1 MSIFD
6 GIPFFKDMDKSVA
19 QKNEKFCQRKTFSE
33 KELIL
38 DYQDAT
44 LDVYFII
51 SGLVRILNRTP
62 SGKEMI
68 FGDYGPETFFGEM
81 AAIDNSSR
89 SANVTAVTNTI
100 ALIIPG
106 KIFNQ
111 IIASDGTLNLR
122 LMTAFTARIRDLNTR
137 LFERSIL
144 DIRHRLYS
152 ELLRLSKPK
161 KQGDTTL
168 AISPP
173 PYQHDLAAR
182 IGCRREQVNR
192 ELTTMIEDGF
202 LEKRKGALVILKP
215 EVLRK
220 RILDEMNEG

>member
-1 MSIFD
+1 
-6 GIPFFKDMDKSVA
+6 
-19 QKNEKFCQRKTFSE
+19 
-33 KELIL
+33 
-38 DYQDAT
+38 
-44 LDVYFII
+44 
-51 SGLVRILNRTP
+51 
-62 SGKEMI
+62 
-68 FGDYGPETFFGEM
+68 
-81 AAIDNSSR
+81 
-89 SANVTAVTNTI
+89 
-100 ALIIPG
+100 
-106 KIFNQ
+106 
-111 IIASDGTLNLR
+111 
-122 LMTAFTARIRDLNTR
+122 MTAFTARIRDLNTR

-161 KQGDTTL
+161 KQSDTTL

-192 ELTTMIEDGF
+192 EITTMIEDGF

>member
-6 GIPFFKDMDKSVA
+6 GIPFFKDIDKSVA
-19 QKNEKFCQRKTFSE
+19 HKNETFCQRKTFSE

-44 LDVYFII
+44 LDVYFIV

-81 AAIDNSSR
+81 AAIDNSPR

-161 KQGDTTL
+161 TERYNARDISSTL
-168 AISPP
+168 S
-173 PYQHDLAAR
+173 AR
-182 IGCRREQVNR
+182 SRS
-192 ELTTMIEDGF
+192 
-202 LEKRKGALVILKP
+202 
-215 EVLRK
+215 
-220 RILDEMNEG
+220 

>member
-6 GIPFFKDMDKSVA
+6 GIPFFKDIDKSVA
-19 QKNEKFCQRKTFSE
+19 HKNETFCQRKTFSE

-44 LDVYFII
+44 LDVYFIV

-81 AAIDNSSR
+81 AAIDNSPR

-161 KQGDTTL
+161 KQSDTTL

-192 ELTTMIEDGF
+192 EITTMIEDGF

>member
-1 MSIFD
+1 MSVFD
-6 GIPFFKDMDKSVA
+6 GIPFFQDMDKAIA
-19 QKNEKFCQRKTFSE
+19 QKNEKLCQRKTFIE

-68 FGDYGPETFFGEM
+68 FGDYGQDTFFGEM
-81 AAIDNSSR
+81 AAIDNSPR
-89 SANVTAVTNTI
+89 SANVTAVTNTV
-100 ALIIPG
+100 ALIVPG

-111 IIASDGTLNLR
+111 IITSDPTLNIR
-122 LMTAFTARIRDLNTR
+122 LMKIFTSRVRDLNIR

-152 ELLRLSKPK
+152 ELLRLSKQK
-161 KQGDTTL
+161 KQGDLTL
-168 AISPP
+168 TISPP

-215 EVLRK
+215 EVLKK
-220 RILDEMNEG
+220 RIFDEMNEG

>member
-6 GIPFFKDMDKSVA
+6 GIPFFKDIDKSVA
-19 QKNEKFCQRKTFSE
+19 HKNETFCQRKTFSE

-44 LDVYFII
+44 LDIYFIV

-81 AAIDNSSR
+81 AAIDNSPR

-161 KQGDTTL
+161 KQSDTTL

-192 ELTTMIEDGF
+192 EITTMIEDGF